1 MIKISKLLFSLF
13 VIFLI
18 VMPQKVLS
26 NQKIK
31 IGLLVP
37 LSGNNQEIGQ
47 LIIKTVRM
55 AINDIG
61 SDNIEVT
68 VKDSKSNPKSTLKSA
83 LEFKNENI
91 IIYEVIWQNANI

>member
-61 SDNIEVT
+61 SANIEVK
-68 VKDSKSNPKSTLKSA
+68 VKDSK
-83 LEFKNENI
+83 
-91 IIYEVIWQNANI
+91 